1 MSPLAR
7 NAQPQGNPFM
17 DDQQAAMAE
26 QGLMDRM
33 NALTA
38 RSQSMN
44 PMGMAAQGQTSI
56 DQYRDP
62 RMDAMMAQEAARQ
75 QNTPQNPFVGEMND
89 PSRRTPE
96 MTQRLGESAVGYRMA
111 GGVAADPT
119 NGRSRFTGD
128 NPLAE
133 NTAEYARG
141 LQGVAAGEGVMI
153 QPGGRGSNSQYLG
166 FNNTRAGAEQA
177 ALASAGPTNAGVRA
191 YYDNPVLKQ
200 KQADFAASKK
210 AKEEQFMQETGM
222 NYAQARRAEK
232 TAKRQDA
239 IFQRRVKSG
248 MNPMSPSAFAAF
260 PEAAGRF
267 QDAYANRGKGGAA
280 GAQNPMAPTAA
291 GPRTVETQMAA
302 AERIQTRESSSPHM
316 TAIGVQPGTG
326 LAGLNTAMQAR
337 LKEDPSASF
346 SDESLKE
353 YQQQAQDYSTLS
365 TDQNDQFNLGDT
377 PFDQY
382 RSTLWKELAGLPDNP
397 RARAEWLKKFRGSN
411 NAVTGATTDPTVG
424 NTPYF
429 PPGTPVG
436 R

>member
-1 MSPLAR
+1 
-7 NAQPQGNPFM
+7 
-17 DDQQAAMAE
+17 MAE

-44 PMGMAAQGQTSI
+44 PMGMAAQGQTPI

-62 RMDAMMAQEAARQ
+62 RMDAMMAREAARQ
-75 QNTPQNPFVGEMND
+75 QNTPQNPFVAAMSD
-89 PSRRTPE
+89 PNRMTPE
-96 MTQRLGESAVGYRMA
+96 MKQRLGEAAVGRRMA
-111 GGVAADPT
+111 GGAAGDPT
-119 NGRSRFTGD
+119 GMGARFTGN
-128 NPLAE
+128 NPLA
-133 NTAEYARG
+133 
-141 LQGVAAGEGVMI
+141 QGAAQFAQDQQRVAAGEGVMI
-153 QPGGRGSNSQYLG
+153 QPGGRGSNQQFLG
-166 FNNTRAGAEQA
+166 FSNSRESAEQSA
-177 ALASAGPTNAGVRA
+177 NALAGRENPDVRA
-191 YYDNPVLKQ
+191 QYDNPLLKQ
-200 KQADFAASKK
+200 RQADFAASKR
-210 AKEEQFMQETGM
+210 AREDQFMQETGM
-222 NYAQARRAEK
+222 NYGQARRAEK
-232 TAKRQDA
+232 TATRQDA
-239 IFQRRVKSG
+239 LFKRAVKSG
-248 MNPMSPSAFAAF
+248 MNPMSPAATARF

-267 QDAYANRGKGGAA
+267 QDARRGSGQAA
-280 GAQNPMAPTAA
+280 ARNPMAPTTT

-353 YQQQAQDYSTLS
+353 YQQQAQDYSALS

-382 RSTLWKELAGLPDNP
+382 RSTLWRELAGLPDNP